1 MKTAGA
7 ENPPVVVVSGHIT
20 ALGIIRALGRMGVS
34 LVNVY
39 YQKSDIGYV
48 SKYVRQRLHAP
59 HPEKH
64 ETEFVN
70 VLIDLSKKTGRA
82 LLVAA
87 DDAALSVISRNKP
100 LLEKCYLVACPEW
113 RVTGRIIDK
122 KYTYELAERLGI
134 AAPRTVTLKSE
145 RDLESPR
152 TDISFPCLV
161 KPRQSH
167 RYHEAF
173 GRKMVKVEDLSE
185 MVDRCREAWAAG
197 IDVMMQEYI
206 PGDDTDG
213 VNYNSYF
220 WQGTPLIEFTAS
232 KVRLSPSEFGVP
244 SVVMSREIKE
254 VYEPGRKLLRALGF
268 QGFSCVEF
276 KRDSHDGSYKLL
288 EVNGRHNRSCHL
300 AIACGIN
307 FPWIEYEHLV
317 NGKLPN
323 SIDYVKDVYWIDE
336 FGDMARFAKSLKHE
350 PSQCAHYA
358 KPYVRKHV
366 FATFDLRDARPFLKR
381 CFDLLGMAFQRA
393 WEACKRKPS
402 DAPRVATQH
411 HAGPVERRAA

>member
-7 ENPPVVVVSGHIT
+7 ENAPVVVVSGHIT

-39 YQKSDIGYV
+39 YQESDIGYV
-48 SKYVRQRLHAP
+48 SKYVKQRLHAP

-70 VLIDLSKKTGRA
+70 LLIELSKKVGRA

-87 DDAALSVISRNKP
+87 DDAVLSVISRNKP
-100 LLEKCYLVACPEW
+100 LLEKWYLVACPEW
-113 RVTGRIIDK
+113 RVTEQVIDK

-134 AAPRTVTLKSE
+134 AAPRTLSLKSE
-145 RDLESPR
+145 KDLEGLR
-152 TDISFPCLV
+152 TDIRFPCLV

-173 GRKMVKVEDLSE
+173 GRKMVKVEDFGE
-185 MVDRCREAWAAG
+185 MADRCREAWAAG
-197 IDVMMQEYI
+197 IEVMMQEYI
-206 PGDDTDG
+206 PGDDTNG

-220 WQGTPLIEFTAS
+220 WQGAPLIEFTAS

-254 VYEPGRKLLRALGF
+254 VFEPGRKLLRALGF

-276 KRDSHDGSYKLL
+276 KRDSHDGSYKLM

-317 NGKLPN
+317 NGKLPS
-323 SIDYVKDVYWIDE
+323 SIGYLKDVYWIDE
-336 FGDMARFAKSLKHE
+336 FGDMACFAQSLKHDR
-350 PSQCAHYA
+350 SRCAHYA
-358 KPYVRKHV
+358 TPYVRKHV

-381 CFDLLGMAFQRA
+381 CFDLMAIAFKRA
-393 WEACKRKPS
+393 WEASTRRSARQPQVTTRQ
-402 DAPRVATQH
+402 DDRPAE
-411 HAGPVERRAA
+411 GRAA